1 MIRWHRLVAFLFS
14 LVVLAACDQNLRLDE
29 NLCAVGRPPT
39 GSTVLLLDTSDPLSP
54 QHQAELNRLLRE
66 MNPEYQVNQD
76 SDFSVAPDEE
86 LVVYELT
93 EDLAVLEP
101 SLTLCNPGIN
111 PNAREWWG
119 DLTEGRAIAQRRW
132 QMFDSRIQGLFAAE
146 EPRPLSSSPLI
157 EALGVIVPRHVT
169 SERSLNQNVG
179 PVHLIL
185 YSDLLQHS
193 ESLSH
198 YGPYPPAEQL
208 LTTPALRHL
217 GTNLGGVEVSIF
229 RLERSRDARWQT
241 VDHYYWWTE
250 LVQEFGGQ
258 VIRQESLVE
267 RDKDTDSG
275 IPRGACTNRWTESF
289 GHRLAWSIIGGVGCG
304 RRDCITWL
312 ALSHKFRQC

>member
-1 MIRWHRLVAFLFS
+1 MEASSKYWQLRVWRELIFS
-14 LVVLAACDQNLRLDE
+14 TIGLSVLAACDQAVRLDD
-29 NLCAVGRPPT
+29 NLCVIGRPPT
-39 GSTVLLLDTSDPLSP
+39 GSTILLLDTSDPLSP

-66 MNPEYQVNQD
+66 MNPEFQVQQD
-76 SDFSVAPDEE
+76 SDFFVAPGEE

-93 EDLAVLEP
+93 ENLAALEP
-101 SLTLCNPGIN
+101 SMTLCNPGIN
-111 PNAREWWG
+111 PNAREPWR
-119 DLTEGRAIAQRRW
+119 DLVEGRAVAQRRW
-132 QMFDSRIQGLFAAE
+132 QMFDSRIQEMFDVE
-146 EPRPLSSSPLI
+146 ESPPQSSSPLI

-169 SERSLNQNVG
+169 SERSVARDLS

-217 GTNLGGVEVSIF
+217 GTSLAGVEVSIF
-229 RLERSRDARWQT
+229 RLERSRDSRWQT

-258 VIRQESLVE
+258 VIRQES
-267 RDKDTDSG
+267 
-275 IPRGACTNRWTESF
+275 I
-289 GHRLAWSIIGGVGCG
+289 
-304 RRDCITWL
+304 
-312 ALSHKFRQC
+312 